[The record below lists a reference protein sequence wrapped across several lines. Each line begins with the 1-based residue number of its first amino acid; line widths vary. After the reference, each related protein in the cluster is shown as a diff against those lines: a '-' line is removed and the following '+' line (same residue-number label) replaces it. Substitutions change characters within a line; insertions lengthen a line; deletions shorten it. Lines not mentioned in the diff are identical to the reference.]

1 MLLLVTA
8 VDDHENFPVNKSDKI
23 KLKPE
28 KLYKYLCWR
37 ILECIPCDLPKDNKW
52 HFSLSGALS
61 WVNELAETC
70 RGLRRSKFKQNAD
83 WGRSPPLFF
92 CSYFEFQKIELKGCA
107 WVSVGR
113 RAGAGA
119 LIPEVDIW
127 NFELRIPFALK
138 FSVECH

>member
-1 MLLLVTA
+1 MA
-8 VDDHENFPVNKSDKI
+8 
-23 KLKPE
+23 
-28 KLYKYLCWR
+28 
-37 ILECIPCDLPKDNKW
+37 
-52 HFSLSGALS
+52 FSLSGALS

-119 LIPEVDIW
+119 PIPEVDFS
-127 NFELRIPFALK
+127 NYELRIPFDRK
-138 FSVECH
+138 FRVKCQVSLFQSIFNVCVKVLFLCNFSIWSINFDFVSLSFLC